1 MLHLLRV
8 LHTKNL
14 LMKAETSTKT
24 QLAKQYK
31 VHYSTFVKWLQ
42 MIPDLNLTK
51 GQRLL
56 TPKQVELIY
65 KHLGEP

>member
-1 MLHLLRV
+1 
-8 LHTKNL
+8 
-14 LMKAETSTKT
+14 MKAETSTKT
-24 QLAKQYK
+24 QLARQYK
-31 VHYSTFVKWLQ
+31 VHYGTFIKWLK
-42 MIPDLNLTK
+42 MIPDLKLAK